1 MLCSP
6 LLCSAL
12 LWWGGVGQALTASSC
27 RINSVSDWEHPGKP
41 TATLL
46 LSLLLLLSLVLILF
60 LVLELLL
67 SACDPFRRLT
77 EWRLRAYG

>member
-1 MLCSP
+1 M
-6 LLCSAL
+6 
-12 LWWGGVGQALTASSC
+12 GQALTASSC

-46 LSLLLLLSLVLILF
+46 LSLLLLLLSLVLILS

>member
-1 MLCSP
+1 M
-6 LLCSAL
+6 
-12 LWWGGVGQALTASSC
+12 GQALTASSC

-46 LSLLLLLSLVLILF
+46 LSLLLLLLSLVLALIPILS

>member
-1 MLCSP
+1 MLCAA
-6 LLCSAL
+6 LLGFAL

-27 RINSVSDWEHPGKP
+27 RINSVSDWEHPGKQ
-41 TATLL
+41 TATV
-46 LSLLLLLSLVLILF
+46 LLLLSLALILF

>member
-1 MLCSP
+1 M
-6 LLCSAL
+6 
-12 LWWGGVGQALTASSC
+12 GQALTASSC
-27 RINSVSDWEHPGKP
+27 RINSVSDWEHPGK
-41 TATLL
+41 L
-46 LSLLLLLSLVLILF
+46 LSLLLLLSLALILF

>member
-1 MLCSP
+1 M
-6 LLCSAL
+6 
-12 LWWGGVGQALTASSC
+12 GQALTASSC

-46 LSLLLLLSLVLILF
+46 LSLLLLLLSLVLILF